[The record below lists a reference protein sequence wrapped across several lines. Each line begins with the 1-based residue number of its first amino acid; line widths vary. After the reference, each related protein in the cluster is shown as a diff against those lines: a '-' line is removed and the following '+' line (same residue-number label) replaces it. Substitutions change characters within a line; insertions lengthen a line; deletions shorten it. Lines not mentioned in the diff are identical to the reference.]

1 MKLMLGVAK
10 KEKLAVIRLPPT
22 SAIPS
27 WILAPTSTVGF
38 LSITRTSDELSL
50 VCPERIVPDT
60 FESDNANAMKIEKG
74 WVSFKVQGPL
84 DFSLTGIL
92 ASLAQ
97 PLAAEG
103 ISIFAIS
110 TYDTDF
116 ILVKEDV
123 MEKAAGVFLVEG
135 HTVVDA

>member
-1 MKLMLGVAK
+1 MKLVLAVAK
-10 KEKLAVIRLPPT
+10 NEKLAVIRLPPT
-22 SAIPS
+22 STIPS
-27 WILAPTSTVGF
+27 WILSPSSTACF

-50 VCPERIVPDT
+50 VCPERIVPNSEPGDT
-60 FESDNANAMKIEKG
+60 NAMKIEKG

-116 ILVKEDV
+116 ILVKGDV
-123 MEKAAGVFLVEG
+123 VEKAVGVFLVQG